1 MTIKVDLHVHT
12 SHSLCARLSP
22 RQIEKAALRLG
33 LGAVAITDHNTMAGA
48 REMQAAVQSLKII
61 CSEEIRTSQGE
72 IIGYF
77 LSEEIPPGLT
87 PQETVVRIR
96 AQGGLVAVPHPFDL
110 LRSSRLEKPAIE
122 ALVGSIDMIEIFNA
136 RNMFIQEDRDLLNRM
151 LAAGAVPIAASDAH
165 LPIEIGRACMV
176 MEDFSTPQEF
186 LDHLHSARIV
196 ARKSPLWVHL
206 VTKVMRKYR
215 KLHREKPQ

>member
-1 MTIKVDLHVHT
+1 MMIKVDLHVHT

-33 LGAVAITDHNTMAGA
+33 IGAVAITDHNTMAGA

-61 CSEEIRTSQGE
+61 CAEEIRTAQGE

-77 LSEEIPPGLT
+77 LQEEIPPGLS
-87 PQETVVRIR
+87 PQETVARIR

-110 LRSSRLEKPAIE
+110 LRSSRLQKPALE

-136 RNMFIQEDRDLLNRM
+136 RNMFIEEDRGLLERV
-151 LAAGAVPIAASDAH
+151 LAAGAVPIVASDAH
-165 LPIEIGRACMV
+165 LPIEIGRACME

-186 LDHLHSARIV
+186 LEHLRRARIV

-215 KLHREKPQ
+215 LMTR

>member
-33 LGAVAITDHNTMAGA
+33 IGAVAITDHNTMAGV

-61 CSEEIRTSQGE
+61 CAEEIRTAQGE

-87 PQETVVRIR
+87 PQETVARIR
-96 AQGGLVAVPHPFDL
+96 SQGGLVAVPHPFDR
-110 LRSSRLEKPAIE
+110 LRSSRLRKLAIE
-122 ALVGSIDMIEIFNA
+122 TLVGSIDMIEVFNA
-136 RNMFIQEDRDLLNRM
+136 RNMFIQEDRELLNRV
-151 LAAGAVPIAASDAH
+151 LSAGAVPIAASDAH

-186 LDHLHSARIV
+186 LDHLRNARIV

-206 VTKVMRKYR
+206 VTKVMRNYR
-215 KLHREKPQ
+215 LLTR